1 MVNKIILIDIPYS
14 SMHDLITF
22 NKYVSISD
30 IERVIK
36 EVINNNKE
44 YTYKDIYK
52 ALEELAPFQA
62 ELVNRYDVIK
72 Y

>member
-14 SMHDLITF
+14 PMHDLITF